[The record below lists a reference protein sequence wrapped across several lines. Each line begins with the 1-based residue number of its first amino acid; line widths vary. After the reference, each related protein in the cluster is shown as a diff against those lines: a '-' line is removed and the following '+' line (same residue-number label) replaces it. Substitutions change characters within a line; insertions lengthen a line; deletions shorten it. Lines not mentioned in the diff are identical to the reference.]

1 MLYDNDLKDAMVD
14 VLQNRMSAI
23 ADHIGVL
30 LEQGYLPN
38 KRKDTILS
46 WSSILIHAYENIDIM
61 SEEQQQNIDKL
72 YNKVLNL

>member
-46 WSSILIHAYENIDIM
+46 WSAILIHAYENVDIL
-61 SEEQQQNIDKL
+61 SEEQQYNLDVI
-72 YNKVLNL
+72 YNKVLKL